1 MAFLISFIHFINF
14 NISLSC
20 ERHWWKI
27 YYLMINMLLYKYVS
41 FNIQKKRLD
50 GRIIFELL
58 VYTCLANLRF
68 SNMFVK
74 TLITKKPK
82 NTNFHIK
89 NQIGNVID
97 WMGVTIYSMSVSGEF
112 CINIILIGKYLNL
125 KSKNFP
131 VCFFI

>member
-1 MAFLISFIHFINF
+1 
-14 NISLSC
+14 
-20 ERHWWKI
+20 
-27 YYLMINMLLYKYVS
+27 MINKLLFKYVS

-97 WMGVTIYSMSVSGEF
+97 WMGVTIYSMPVSREF